1 MGEDPIKWNRQHRRP
16 STASTSP
23 LLGFPSSLCALLV
36 LYLLATAPKTG
47 VGEPIGG
54 KDPNCCGMR
63 TNIGKCWTDLACA
76 CKDCSASETRRDE
89 MSNLSSRHEHY
100 RLEFCSSFPLDLAV
114 SDDFL
119 TNKTFCREQKGKLQE
134 ADKKANSSYENFKRI
149 LARIDCGTNGTGRT
163 YSATST
169 CRDCLTAYEDWICFT
184 EVSKALSF
192 LDEDETGKAP
202 CINLCQKVL
211 QKCPYLPP
219 TVPSD
224 DWDNVVQ
231 IGYSAFNCLVELN
244 NKHQDYKEC
253 LKSDPNMKKCE
264 GNKANDTAIQPTA
277 RTVVTADNS
286 TTNSTVDGNR

>member
-54 KDPNCCGMR
+54 KAPNCCEMR
-63 TNIGKCWTDLACA
+63 TNTGKCGTELACA

-89 MSNLSSRHEHY
+89 MSNLSSKHEHY
-100 RLEFCSSFPLDLAV
+100 RLEFCSSFALDLTV

-134 ADKKANSSYENFKRI
+134 ADKKANSSYENFKGI

-169 CRDCLTAYEDWICFT
+169 CRDCL
-184 EVSKALSF
+184 VSTFSA
-192 LDEDETGKAP
+192 
-202 CINLCQKVL
+202 NLQ
-211 QKCPYLPP
+211 
-219 TVPSD
+219 
-224 DWDNVVQ
+224 
-231 IGYSAFNCLVELN
+231 
-244 NKHQDYKEC
+244 
-253 LKSDPNMKKCE
+253 
-264 GNKANDTAIQPTA
+264 
-277 RTVVTADNS
+277 RTS
-286 TTNSTVDGNR
+286 T